1 MEETIDLSPAE
12 KLLEELKK
20 RGLTVGT
27 AESCTGGNIAHEIT
41 LIPGSSEAMMGGVV
55 SYSNSVKSNVLG
67 VPAEMI
73 EQNGAVSIP
82 VAEAM
87 ARGARKCLGCD
98 VAMATSGI
106 AGPGGGTELK
116 PVGTVC
122 FAVSGPGDA
131 LYSTT
136 LHLSGNRAGIIESAT
151 REAIQ
156 MTLRAID
163 TTTEN

>member
-1 MEETIDLSPAE
+1 MEDLIERKPAE
-12 KLLEELKK
+12 KLLSELKK

-41 LIPGSSEAMMGGVV
+41 LIPGSSEAMTGGVV

-82 VAEAM
+82 VVEAM

-98 VAMATSGI
+98 IAMATSGI
-106 AGPGGGTELK
+106 AGPGGGTKQK

-122 FAVSGPGDA
+122 FAVAGPGES

-136 LHLSGNRAGIIESAT
+136 LQFSGNRAEVIESAT
-151 REAIQ
+151 REAIY
-156 MTLRAID
+156 MALRAINK
-163 TTTEN
+163 TTEK